1 MTISAPILAL
11 VCLIVSVVFAVV
23 NGEYKSA
30 SIWALWAICVALIT
44 GGLIA
49 SVH

>member
-11 VCLIVSVVFAVV
+11 ICLIISVVFGIL
-23 NGEYKSA
+23 NGEIRSA
-30 SIWALWAICVALIT
+30 QLWALWAICVALIT

-49 SVH
+49 SVS